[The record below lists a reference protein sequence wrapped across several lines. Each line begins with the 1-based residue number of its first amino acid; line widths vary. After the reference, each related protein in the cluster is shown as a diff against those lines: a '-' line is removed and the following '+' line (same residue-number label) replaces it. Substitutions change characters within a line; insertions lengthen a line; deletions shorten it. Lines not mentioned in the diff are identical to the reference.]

1 MTRLI
6 PELVCELPVSAAS
19 GLVITGD
26 KFFIISDDELSLLA
40 GDLSGNYKF
49 TKLWEH
55 ELPEDPKL
63 RKKLK
68 PDLES
73 LYLDGHTLWALPSF
87 SRPNRVKG
95 SKIELSTDFEIL
107 GTEEIDF
114 SELYQRLLLFVPD
127 LNIEGAVMKNNHLHL
142 FQRGNGK
149 NGTNSII
156 LLHNGEVHITPL
168 SLPHHNNIPLTITD
182 AAIMGGEIYYI
193 AVAENTE
200 STYLDGEV
208 TGSFFGKLGGELRQ
222 IEFQGKPE
230 GMSFHAD
237 GHLYFVTDDDSRKIP
252 SRLFRMKI

>member
-1 MTRLI
+1 MNSLI

-19 GLVITGD
+19 GLVICGE
-26 KFFIISDDELSLLA
+26 KFFIISDDELTL
-40 GDLSGNYKF
+40 LSGDFSGQYQF

-73 LYLDGHTLWALPSF
+73 LYLDGLTLWALPSF

-95 SKIELSTDFEIL
+95 ARVELSPDFQVMQQ
-107 GTEEIDF
+107 EEVDF
-114 SELYQRLLLFVPD
+114 SDLYQKLSLFVPD
-127 LNIEGAVMKNNHLHL
+127 LNIEGAVLKDNILHL

-149 NGTNSII
+149 NGSNSMI
-156 LLHNGEVHITPL
+156 LFHRDEVLIKPMT
-168 SLPHHNNIPLTITD
+168 LPHYQGIPLTVTD
-182 AAIMGGEIYYI
+182 ATLLNGEILFL

-208 TGSFFGKLGGELRQ
+208 VGSFLGKLGGELRQ
-222 IEFQGKPE
+222 IDFQGKPE
-230 GMSFHAD
+230 GLSFHPD
-237 GHLYFVTDDDSRKIP
+237 GYLYFVTDDDSRKIP
-252 SRLFRMKI
+252 SRLFRIKI